1 MKPKIGATTVNLSEH
16 LALVDEV
23 LDLLSSLS
31 EKQVQQIV
39 APYDSFVRIWKIAKA
54 GGTVEAKSAL
64 GDYPLPVLLA
74 LKSSIE
80 TILEEQEE
88 LEEK

>member
-1 MKPKIGATTVNLSEH
+1 MGATTVNLSEH

-31 EKQVQQIV
+31 EKQVRKIV
-39 APYDSFVRIWKIAKA
+39 SSPYDSFVRIWQIVQE
-54 GGTVEAKSAL
+54 GDTVEAKSAL

-80 TILEEQEE
+80 TMEQE
-88 LEEK
+88 

>member
-1 MKPKIGATTVNLSEH
+1 MELSEH

-31 EKQVQQIV
+31 EKQIKQIIS
-39 APYDSFVRIWKIAKA
+39 PYDSFVRIWKIAQE
-54 GGTVEAKSAL
+54 GDTVEAKSAL
-64 GDYPLPVLLA
+64 GDYPLPVLVT

-80 TILEEQEE
+80 TILEQE
-88 LEEK
+88 

>member
-1 MKPKIGATTVNLSEH
+1 MDLSEH

-31 EKQVQQIV
+31 EKQVREIV
-39 APYDSFVRIWKIAKA
+39 SPYDSFVRIWKIAKA
-54 GGTVEAKSAL
+54 GATVEAKSAL
-64 GDYPLPVLLA
+64 GDYPLPVLVT

-80 TILEEQEE
+80 TILEQ
-88 LEEK
+88 K